1 MKNIKQAVS
10 LSVAASALAA
20 GVGLSGIFVANASTV
35 QIDVDG
41 QVRAVSSVTKNVS
54 DALDAAGVEVAP
66 EDRVE
71 PGLDTPLSDVDE
83 SIIVRKQKDVTVV
96 EDDSSREVKT
106 HSLTVNELL
115 EELGIVVKEGDEVS
129 MPGDEVL
136 TPGAVVDIRHSVE
149 VRYVPIEGEAR
160 QVSTFA
166 KTVGEFLKEQGVEL
180 GEDVEVVPGVGE
192 PIAEGVE
199 VVVSRHEVPVKEE
212 THKEPVVNETSSA
225 VASEE
230 PLVEQAPV
238 QQSPVVSGPA
248 YTQPPA
254 ADPAPVVASGSVWD
268 SLAQCEAG
276 GNWAINT
283 GNGYYGGLQFSAGT
297 WNAHGGQQYAPT
309 ADQATREQQIAVA
322 EKVQAAQGWGAW
334 PACTASLGIR

>member
-1 MKNIKQAVS
+1 MKNIKQAAG
-10 LSVAASALAA
+10 LSVAASALAM

-41 QVRAVSSVTKNVS
+41 QVRAVSSVTKSVS
-54 DALDAAGVEVAP
+54 DALDAAGVEVTL

-71 PGLDTPLSDVDE
+71 PDLDTPLSDVDE
-83 SIIVRKQKDVTVV
+83 AIIVRKQKDVTVV
-96 EDDSSREVKT
+96 EDGSSRDVKT

-129 MPGDEVL
+129 LPGDEAL
-136 TPGAVVDIRHSVE
+136 TSGAVVDIRHSVG
-149 VRYVPIEGEAR
+149 VRFVPIEGDAR

-192 PIAEGVE
+192 PVVEGVE
-199 VVVSRHEVPVKEE
+199 VVVYRRESAVEEE
-212 THKEPVVNETSSA
+212 TPEESVVDEAPSAPVDPVPAEQDPVQPSPVVNEPS
-225 VASEE
+225 
-230 PLVEQAPV
+230 
-238 QQSPVVSGPA
+238 

-254 ADPAPVVASGSVWD
+254 AEPAPVVASGSVWD
-268 SLAQCEAG
+268 SLAQCESG

-297 WNAHGGQQYAPT
+297 WNAYGGGQYAAT